1 MMIIRTSSLT
11 KRFGGLV
18 AVSNV
23 TLDINAEQIFGV
35 VGPNGAGKSTL
46 FNLISGVERPTN
58 GTIFFKDENITNQSV
73 YAIARKGVIRT
84 FQRSLPFGSMS
95 VLDNVVVGRFAFGRK
110 GLGWVAERWFGLD
123 YDEAEEIAK
132 ARELLKLVGLD
143 ELRDRPANE
152 LAYGN
157 QRRLEIARAL
167 ISKPDV
173 LMLDEPAAG
182 LSKPEMES
190 LREFLLRL
198 KNAGQTTIIIEH
210 HLPLVMSLCDRIA
223 VLNYGEKIAEGT
235 PQEIGKNQTV
245 IDAYIGKGRGNA

>member
-1 MMIIRTSSLT
+1 MTIIRTSSLT
-11 KRFGGLV
+11 KRFGGLI

-23 TLDINAEQIFGV
+23 TLEINAAQIFGV

-46 FNLISGVERPTN
+46 FNLMSGVERPTN

-73 YAIARKGVIRT
+73 YTIARKGVIRT

-110 GLGWVAERWFGLD
+110 GVGWVAERWFGLN
-123 YDEAEEIAK
+123 YDKAEEVEK

-167 ISKPDV
+167 ISKPEV

-182 LSKPEMES
+182 LSNPEMKS
-190 LREFLLRL
+190 LRKFLLRL
-198 KNAGQTTIIIEH
+198 KDAGQTTIIIEH

-223 VLNYGEKIAEGT
+223 VLNYGEKIAEGA
-235 PQEIGKNQTV
+235 PQEIEKNQAV

>member
-1 MMIIRTSSLT
+1 MTIIRTSSLT
-11 KRFGGLV
+11 KRFGGLI

-23 TLDINAEQIFGV
+23 TLEISAAQIFGV

-46 FNLISGVERPTN
+46 FNLISGVERPTS

-73 YAIARKGVIRT
+73 YTIARKGVIRT

-95 VLDNVVVGRFAFGRK
+95 VLDNIVVGRFAFGRK
-110 GLGWVAERWFGLD
+110 RVGWVAERWLGLN
-123 YDEAEEIAK
+123 YDKAEEVEK
-132 ARELLKLVGLD
+132 ARELLTLVGLD

-167 ISKPDV
+167 ISKPEV

-198 KNAGQTTIIIEH
+198 KDAGQTTIIIEH

-223 VLNYGEKIAEGT
+223 VLNYGEKIAEGA
-235 PQEIGKNQTV
+235 PQEIGKNQAV